1 MRGLHPRG
9 KIFWC
14 AKMVDN
20 IWIQISLDTED
31 EVEAVRWAGSDP
43 GPEAM
48 KTRRPMAREP
58 DSLRVSTWPRRTL
71 AENSSPS

>member
-31 EVEAVRWAGSDP
+31 EVEAVK
-43 GPEAM
+43 
-48 KTRRPMAREP
+48 KTLEFRQQP
-58 DSLRVSTWPRRTL
+58 
-71 AENSSPS
+71 